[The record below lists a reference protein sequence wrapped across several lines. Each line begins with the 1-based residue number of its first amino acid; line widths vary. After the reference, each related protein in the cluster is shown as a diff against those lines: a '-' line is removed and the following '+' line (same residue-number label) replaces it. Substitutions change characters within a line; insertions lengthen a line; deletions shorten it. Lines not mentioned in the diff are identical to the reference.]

1 MTRTLLDSRFRSRI
15 AIPAALLWTGLAA
28 AEPDAK
34 THWAFSAPVRPS
46 LPAVGSEGW
55 ARNPIDLFI
64 LARLEAEG
72 LAPSPE
78 ADRITL
84 LRRLSLDL
92 IGLPP
97 APEEVDAFLAD
108 RTAGAVE
115 ARIERLLA
123 SPHHGERWGRLWLD
137 AARYADSNGY
147 EKDRAREM
155 WHWRDWVI
163 EAINR
168 DLPYDR
174 FLIEQLAGDLLPGA
188 TQDQRVATGFLRNSM
203 INEEGAIDPE
213 QFRME
218 ALVDRM
224 DCIGKSVLGLTLQCA
239 QCHDHK
245 YDPIAT
251 REYYQLFAFL
261 NNDEE
266 LTAPFYSVEQLR
278 EIEEV
283 ERGIAAV
290 EDEIRARLPDW
301 RERLERWED
310 EERRRPRP
318 EWVILEPHEH
328 GDPGG
333 LSKLQLQKDRSL
345 LAGGH
350 RFNGG
355 TWRVRA
361 RTALEGIRA
370 VRLEL
375 FPNGNLPHRGPG
387 RSERGL
393 FALKD
398 VKLEVA
404 PAADVEKPS
413 AVSWSGATADFEE
426 PQKPEGAKLEDPKAR
441 LYGPVRFAADGEERT
456 SWTIDAGPGRRNVER
471 EAVFTAKQP
480 FGNAGG
486 SELTFHFTQ
495 EDEIACFR
503 LSVTTAEGAAADPLP
518 HRARA
523 ALAVPRDQRTDADH
537 RALFA
542 AWRRA
547 QPELGPENERIEA
560 LWKRYPE
567 ASGTAL
573 VLEARREPRLTRLLK
588 RGDWLRPEAPVEPGV
603 PAFLHGWSEGAPR
616 DRLGFALWVADPRS
630 PTTARV
636 IVNRIWQAYFGDGIL
651 TTVEDFGRQAPPP
664 SHPELLDWLACELVD
679 PATTAPGE
687 PGPPRPWSL
696 KHIHRLITGSAVYRQ
711 TSRFLPEHI
720 ERDPA
725 NRLLARGPRIRVDG
739 EVVRDIAL
747 AASGLLNP
755 AIGGPSIYAPAPD
768 FLFKPP
774 TSYMPFPWPEETGSN
789 RYRRALYT
797 FRRRSTPYPVLAAF
811 DTPSGEIACVR
822 RGRSNTPLQALV
834 TLNETLFVEA
844 ARALGR
850 RMAEGGADDRERL
863 AHAFRRATGRAP
875 NDREMGH
882 LLDLLEKQRRRIA
895 DGWVNAAELG
905 TGKHE
910 VPADL
915 PPGVNPADLAAY
927 TAAARVIL
935 NLDETITR
943 E

>member
-1 MTRTLLDSRFRSRI
+1 VLLS
-15 AIPAALLWTGLAA
+15 GLIA
-28 AEPDAK
+28 AEPEAK
-34 THWAFSAPVRPS
+34 THWAFSAPVRPAP
-46 LPAVGSEGW
+46 PAVQAEGW
-55 ARNPIDLFI
+55 ARTPIDRFI

-84 LRRLSLDL
+84 LRRLGLDL
-92 IGLPP
+92 VGLPP

-108 RTAGAVE
+108 GSPGAVE

-123 SPHHGERWGRLWLD
+123 SAHHGERWGRLWLD

-163 EAINR
+163 DAINR

-218 ALVDRM
+218 ALIDRM
-224 DCIGKSVLGLTLQCA
+224 DCIGKSVLGLTLQCS

-245 YDPIAT
+245 YDPMT
-251 REYYQLFAFL
+251 QREYYGLFAFL
-261 NNDEE
+261 NHDEE
-266 LTAPFYSVEQLR
+266 LTAPFYTREQLR

-290 EDEIRARLPDW
+290 EDEIRGRLPDW

-318 EWVILEPHEH
+318 AWVVLEPHEH

-361 RTALEGIRA
+361 RTTLEGIRA

-375 FPNGNLPHRGPG
+375 FPNANLPHHGPG
-387 RSERGL
+387 RSEKGV

-398 VKLEVA
+398 VTLEVA
-404 PAADVEKPS
+404 PGAEVEKRS
-413 AVSWSGATADFEE
+413 AVAWSGATADFEE
-426 PQKPEGAKLEDPKAR
+426 PQKPEGAKLDDPKAR

-456 SWTIDAGPGRRNVER
+456 AWTIDAGPGRRNVER
-471 EAVFTAKQP
+471 EAVFTSRQP
-480 FGNAGG
+480 FGHAGG

-523 ALAVPRDQRTDADH
+523 ALAVPRDQRTDADS
-537 RALFA
+537 RSLFA
-542 AWRRA
+542 AWRGT
-547 QPELGPENERIEA
+547 QPELGAENGRIEA
-560 LWKRYPE
+560 LWKRHPE

-573 VLEARREPRLTRLLK
+573 VLEARREPRPTHVLE
-588 RGDWLRPEAPVEPGV
+588 RGDWLRPKAPVEPAV
-603 PAFLHGWSEGAPR
+603 PAFLHRWPEGASP
-616 DRLGFALWVADPRS
+616 DRLGFARWIADPRS

-636 IVNRIWQAYFGDGIL
+636 IVNRIWQAYFGAGIL

-664 SHPELLDWLACELVD
+664 SHPELLDWLACELVE
-679 PATTAPGE
+679 PGTTAPGE
-687 PGPPRPWSL
+687 PGPARPWSL

-711 TSRFLPEHI
+711 SSRVLPEHL

-739 EVVRDIAL
+739 EIVRDIAL

-755 AIGGPSIYAPAPD
+755 AVGGPSVYAPAPD

-774 TSYMPFPWPEETGSN
+774 TSYMPFPWPEETGPN

-822 RGRSNTPLQALV
+822 RSRSNTPLQALV

-850 RMAEGGADDRERL
+850 RMAAEGGADDRERL
-863 AHAFRRATGRAP
+863 AHAFRRATGRRP
-875 NDREMGH
+875 NDRELGH
-882 LLDLLEKQRRRIA
+882 LLELLDKQRRRIA
-895 DGWVNAAELG
+895 EGWVSAAELG
-905 TGKHE
+905 TGKHD
-910 VPADL
+910 VPSDL